1 MPCRVVSTSPTQHD
15 ISQAVEWYISIS
27 KPLAKSFL
35 TELRNCQT
43 YIQKHL
49 KKIEIKSHNVRVAYL
64 KIFPY
69 GIHFQLN
76 ENETLILAVYHT
88 SENPNKWDKR

>member
-1 MPCRVVSTSPTQHD
+1 MACKVVSTSPTQHD

-43 YIQKHL
+43 YIQKHP
-49 KKIEIKSHNVRVAYL
+49 KKIEIKYQNVRVAYL
-64 KIFPY
+64 KTFPY
-69 GIHFQLN
+69 EIHFQLN
-76 ENETLILAVYHT
+76 ENEILILPVYHT
-88 SENPNKWDKR
+88 LENPNKWDKR